1 MIVSIFTT
9 IEVFG
14 PPNVRT
20 LETITLLF
28 ATGQRTRQQQ
38 KQLLPVFESS
48 SLLHLVADDGGRKA
62 VHEPW
67 LHRPKEIS
75 DERCKY

>member
-9 IEVFG
+9 IEAFG
-14 PPNVRT
+14 PPNV
-20 LETITLLF
+20 ETITLLF

-62 VHEPW
+62 VHEPC

-75 DERCKY
+75 DESCKY